1 MCFFE
6 RSRGWVFT
14 GDLVYKGM
22 LLAYYPSTDPE
33 AYLKSLEKVAALPV
47 TRVFPAHHS
56 LDVQPGLLAE
66 MRDAFRE
73 LKSEGRLHH
82 GSGVQDYGEWSV
94 WL

>member
-1 MCFFE
+1 M
-6 RSRGWVFT
+6 FT

-73 LKSEGRLHH
+73 LRLHH